1 MSNSPITVTLD
12 DNLERPLVKSAIP
25 RTRVNEYAELKQ
37 LIKKKGLLEKQPHFY
52 TYKILSIVGLLAL
65 SIAFLLLVNNF
76 WLQLLNAAF
85 LAFVFGQIGFL
96 GHDGGHRQIF
106 NKTWKNDIVTLLQGN
121 FLVGMSYSW
130 WNDKHNAHHS
140 HPNEVDMDPD
150 IAIPAISFTK
160 EQALGKR
167 NGFRFLA
174 KYQVFFFFPL
184 LTLVG
189 IDLQCASI
197 AHLLKGKARHTAAE
211 AIFIVLH
218 YVFYFGLVFFFSH
231 LNFWQGIIFI
241 LVNQMLFGLY
251 LGSTFAPNHKG
262 MPILEKGSQLDFL
275 RRQVLTARNVT
286 SNPFNDYMYGG
297 LNYQIEHH
305 LFPSM
310 PRNNLKQAQQIIR
323 AYCTS
328 HSISY
333 YETTSVQSLKEILS
347 YLHEVG
353 APLRDKTP
361 PPKRVVEGNAI
372 GIKSLKQSSFTN

>member
-1 MSNSPITVTLD
+1 MSNSPITVTLNA
-12 DNLERPLVKSAIP
+12 NLERPPVKSATP
-25 RTRVNEYAELKQ
+25 RTKVNEYAELKQ
-37 LIKKKGLLEKQPHFY
+37 LIKKKGLLEKQPRFY

-106 NKTWKNDIVTLLQGN
+106 NKTWKNDILILFVANL
-121 FLVGMSYSW
+121 LVGMSYSW

-150 IAIPAISFTK
+150 ISIPAISFTE

-167 NGFRFLA
+167 NGLRFLA
-174 KYQVFFFFPL
+174 KYQAFFFFPL

-189 IDLQCASI
+189 IDLQRVSI
-197 AHLLKGKARHTAAE
+197 AHLLKRKATHTVAE

-218 YVFYFGLVFFFSH
+218 YVFYFGLVFFSSH
-231 LNFWQGIIFI
+231 LNLWQGIIFI

-262 MPILEKGSQLDFL
+262 MPILEKGSQVDFL

-286 SNPFNDYMYGG
+286 STPFNDYMYGG

-310 PRNNLKQAQQIIR
+310 PRNNLKEAQQIIR

-347 YLHEVG
+347 YLHQVG

-361 PPKRVVEGNAI
+361 PPKKVVEDNAV